1 MAKIY
6 VSPSTQGSNA
16 YAGGGNERD
25 NMRAVRDHL
34 LPMLRAAGHEV
45 QTCNV
50 TNDIATPVRQA
61 NKWGAEWYV
70 AIHTNATGR
79 GGGSR
84 GVSAHI
90 YARGGKADQLAR
102 AIINE
107 AAKLSPVGTRGVQV
121 NKFYEVRA
129 TNMPAVLT
137 ENDFHD
143 DARGA
148 AWIRANHRTIAIW
161 HARAICSLAGGG
173 AALERYLSGN
183 ATPTPTPTPA
193 PAPVDIEAL
202 ARAVIR
208 GEYGNG
214 GVRKR
219 MLGAN
224 YAAVQARVNQI
235 LRG

>member
-1 MAKIY
+1 MAKIF
-6 VSPSTQGSNA
+6 VSPSSQIHNA

-34 LPMLRAAGHEV
+34 LPMLRAAGHKV

-50 TNDIATPVRQA
+50 TDDIATPVRQA
-61 NKWGAEWYV
+61 NAWGADWYL
-70 AIHTNATGR
+70 AIHSNATG
-79 GGGSR
+79 GAAKSR
-84 GVSAHI
+84 GVSVHI
-90 YARGGKADQLAR
+90 YGRGGKAETLAQ
-102 AIINE
+102 AIITE
-107 AAKLSPVGTRGVQV
+107 AAKLSPVKTRGVIV
-121 NKFYEVRA
+121 NNFYEVRA
-129 TNMPAVLT
+129 TRMPAILS

-143 DARGA
+143 NPNGA

-208 GEYGNG
+208 GDYGNG
-214 GVRKR
+214 KDRKR
-219 MLGAN
+219 RLGAN
-224 YAAVQARVNQI
+224 YAAVQARVNAI